1 VRREKRGG
9 ATKYDLPHAGQYSWR
24 VRTRAPQCGH
34 SRSGAFGVAA
44 KIARTCSR
52 VRARAAAA
60 RSSLGGGSFGLPI
73 VQYSYHME
81 AAGDLSAVA
90 TRVAREIRAHRE
102 ARGLSLSATAARAGL
117 SKTILATIESGTGNP
132 SLETL
137 CRLAGALDVTVGT
150 LLAED
155 DPLPTQVTRRD
166 DGEWLAFES
175 GVEGRLIHVDGR
187 DRRLETLEI
196 RLEPGRKYLSRAH
209 QPGTEELVICV
220 HGALVVGPEGR
231 EEHLAEGDA
240 LHFAADVPH
249 SYRSKDGCLALC
261 SFTYPAV
268 RGQ

>member
-1 VRREKRGG
+1 
-9 ATKYDLPHAGQYSWR
+9 
-24 VRTRAPQCGH
+24 
-34 SRSGAFGVAA
+34 VAA
-44 KIARTCSR
+44 KIAWTCSR

-60 RSSLGGGSFGLPI
+60 RSSLDGWSLGLPI

-81 AAGDLSAVA
+81 AAGDLAAVA

-137 CRLAGALDVTVGT
+137 CRIAGALDVTVGT

-155 DPLPTQVTRRD
+155 EALHTRVIRRGV
-166 DGEWLAFES
+166 GEWLSFES
-175 GVEGRLIHVDGR
+175 GVKGRLIHVDGR

-196 RLEPGRKYLSRAH
+196 RLEPGRHYPSRAH
-209 QPGTEELVICV
+209 QPGTEELVICLQ
-220 HGALVVGPEGR
+220 GALIVGPEGH
-231 EEHLAEGDA
+231 EERLNEGDA

-249 SYRSKDGCLALC
+249 SYQSEDGCLALC

-268 RGQ
+268 RGS